1 MAIVAIVLSIDLAR
15 AICTIVQKML
25 DDSRQILVGVGKII
39 GGRMH
44 VVTPYSY
51 SLGQSK
57 DQLSA
62 GSRHQLKMSPTHAA

>member
-15 AICTIVQKML
+15 AICIVQKML

-44 VVTPYSY
+44 VVTPCIVIPLIIVQKSH
-51 SLGQSK
+51 
-57 DQLSA
+57 DEVD
-62 GSRHQLKMSPTHAA
+62 H